1 MTHKV
6 EKAPQNGP
14 SQNLILRIN
23 HLGNLLKHLPA
34 SPPLDPVK
42 SHYHFGLAT
51 SDVKEEG
58 VWFAFNRNLEACFE
72 THKIAAGGGIVFWEL
87 GSRLS
92 DALIQTF
99 KEAVKKLT
107 SDVDCNFLKEVWLER
122 LIRSVE
128 QQGAKIPPK

>member
-1 MTHKV
+1 MTRKV

-14 SQNLILRIN
+14 SQNLISRIN

-34 SPPLDPVK
+34 SLPLDPVE

-51 SDVKEEG
+51 SDVEEKG

-72 THKIAAGGGIVFWEL
+72 THKIAAGGGIVFWERGL
-87 GSRLS
+87 RLS

-99 KEAVKKLT
+99 KVAVKKLT
-107 SDVDCNFLKEVWLER
+107 SDVDRNFLKEVWLEH